1 MKGPVEDLIDSTKFA
16 VGRGAAGGS
25 LSTTAIPAIGPADVK
40 ASLGRH
46 LLADGYDLVFDYE
59 KSHGAWF
66 HDSRSGR
73 DHLDFMTFFGSNP
86 IGYNHPKM
94 KAAEYLRLLARVAE
108 LKPSL
113 SDVYTVEYAQ
123 FVDTFGRLA
132 KPAYLPHVFFI
143 EGGALAVENALK
155 VAFDWKVR
163 RNKARGVAGEKGA
176 QVIHFREAFHGR
188 SGYTLS
194 LTNTDPVKTDYFPKF
209 RWPRIDNPK
218 LRFPATETVE
228 ADVRAAEQQALDQ
241 VRRAFT
247 DNPDDIAA
255 IIIEPIQAEGGDNH
269 FRPEF
274 LQALQRLARENDCLF
289 IVDEVQTGIGLT
301 GRMWAHEHFGLQPD
315 ALAFGKKTQVCGC
328 LAGPR
333 VDEEPQNVFRVPSRI
348 NSTFGGNLTDMVRF
362 GRYLEVIGEDR
373 LIDNARAVGEHL
385 LRGLTL
391 LQSELGGLISNARGR
406 GLMIAFDL
414 PAAEL
419 RGRAHRKIVASGLL
433 VLPCGVRSIRFRPPL
448 NLTAAEADT
457 GLDLL
462 RKGLKEL

>member
-1 MKGPVEDLIDSTKFA
+1 LTTST
-16 VGRGAAGGS
+16 
-25 LSTTAIPAIGPADVK
+25 LPTIGPAEVK
-40 ASLGRH
+40 SSLGRH
-46 LLADGYDLVFDYE
+46 LLADGFDLVFDYE
-59 KSHGAWF
+59 KSHGSWF
-66 HDSRSGR
+66 HDARSGR
-73 DHLDFMTFFGSNP
+73 DLLDFMTFFGSNP

-94 KAAEYLRLLARVAE
+94 NGAEFLRLLHRVAE

-123 FVDTFGRLA
+123 FVETFGRLA
-132 KPAYLPHVFFI
+132 KPGHLPHVFFI

-155 VAFDWKVR
+155 VAFDWKAR
-163 RNKARGVAGEKGA
+163 RNRARGIAGEKGS

-209 RWPRIDNPK
+209 RWPRIGNPK
-218 LRFPATETVE
+218 LRFPVTPAVE
-228 ADVRAAEQQALDQ
+228 VDVRAAEEQALAQ
-241 VRRAFT
+241 IRRAFA
-247 DNPDDIAA
+247 DNPDDVAA
-255 IIIEPIQAEGGDNH
+255 LIIEPIQAEGGDNH

-289 IVDEVQTGIGLT
+289 VVDEVQTGIGLT

-362 GRYLEVIGEDR
+362 GRYLEVIDEDR
-373 LIDNARAVGEHL
+373 LVDNARVVGEHL
-385 LRGLTL
+385 LRGLEL
-391 LQSELGGLISNARGR
+391 LQRELGGLVSNARGR

-414 PAAEL
+414 PTAEL
-419 RGRAHRKIVASGLL
+419 RGRAQKKIVEGGLL

-448 NLTAAEADT
+448 NLSAPEADA

-462 RKGLKEL
+462 GKGLKEL